1 MAKLFELWAELG
13 LDASK
18 FDKGVKS
25 ASKQGNTLA
34 SNVTSGLNTVS
45 AKTIAMG
52 HALYDFTKTAAR
64 TAGNFVKDVVTSFA
78 DYEQLVGGVNKMF
91 GDSAG
96 DVIANAQ
103 RAYST
108 AGMNM
113 NEYMQTV
120 TSFSATLIKSLKG
133 DTVEAARVADMALRD
148 MSDNANTFGTDMASI
163 QNAYQGFAKS
173 NYTMLDNLRLGYG
186 GTKTEMQRLLK
197 DAQKIKRAQGENV
210 KYSINNLDDVY
221 EAIHVIQQE
230 MKITGTTASEA
241 SQTIS
246 GSYHA
251 TMAAWSNI
259 MVGMGTE
266 QEMDEHIR
274 GFVESGTNLVT
285 NVAKLLPKVAKSFM
299 EEVVPM
305 ASEWASELMGKA
317 ADAGAG
323 LLANIYTSLTGETTT
338 AEQVKTFFGQLGTDA
353 MTKFDEAKTT
363 AGNFLSGFY
372 SALVADEG
380 GNKENI
386 ITYFKELWTAV
397 AQTATDAKALASEFL
412 GDLYTGIT
420 GKEATAENVGE
431 TAGGVVS
438 VAGTTA
444 VNAASA
450 TTAFLDTMHDI
461 NAQDKPFLPKV
472 ADAVNAF
479 GIAANDYKEIGARF
493 VTGMYEAVTGDTEGT
508 EAANRFI
515 TKVFETASEQAERE
529 NREMGEM
536 AAGERKLVLDDDT
549 IETMYNTAYRMWEDP
564 ASYGISEDQADS
576 WMDALEKHMLGIDE
590 MSLDG
595 LQQIFNEM
603 YSVMHEQEDG
613 TAAVPSITVNV
624 TLNGEEIGASIEEQ
638 VTDGVTGRVMRQFR
652 QAGMVTA

>member
-96 DVIANAQ
+96 DVISNAQ

-108 AGMNM
+108 AGMSM
-113 NEYMQTV
+113 NDYMQTV

-163 QNAYQGFAKS
+163 QNAYQGFAKGQ
-173 NYTMLDNLRLGYG
+173 YQLLDNLKLGYG

-210 KYSINNLDDVY
+210 KYSINNLADVY
-221 EAIHVIQQE
+221 DAIHVIQQE
-230 MKITGTTASEA
+230 MKITGTTSDEA
-241 SQTIS
+241 AKTIS

-397 AQTATDAKALASEFL
+397 GQTATDAKALASEFL

-536 AAGERKLVLDDDT
+536 AAGERKLVLDEDT

-590 MSLDG
+590 MSMDG

-613 TAAVPSITVNV
+613 AAAVPSITVNV

>member
-1 MAKLFELWAELG
+1 MA
-13 LDASK
+13 
-18 FDKGVKS
+18 
-25 ASKQGNTLA
+25 N
-34 SNVTSGLNTVS
+34 
-45 AKTIAMG
+45 IM
-52 HALYDFTKTAAR
+52 
-64 TAGNFVKDVVTSFA
+64 
-78 DYEQLVGGVNKMF
+78 
-91 GDSAG
+91 
-96 DVIANAQ
+96 
-103 RAYST
+103 
-108 AGMNM
+108 
-113 NEYMQTV
+113 
-120 TSFSATLIKSLKG
+120 
-133 DTVEAARVADMALRD
+133 
-148 MSDNANTFGTDMASI
+148 
-163 QNAYQGFAKS
+163 
-173 NYTMLDNLRLGYG
+173 YG

-210 KYSINNLDDVY
+210 KYSINNLNDVY
-221 EAIHVIQQE
+221 EAIHVIQQS
-230 MKITGTTASEA
+230 MNVTGTTAKEA

-305 ASEWASELMGKA
+305 AAEWASELMGKA

-353 MTKFDEAKTT
+353 MTKFNEAKTT
-363 AGNFLSGFY
+363 AGDFLSGFY

-386 ITYFKELWTAV
+386 ITYFEELWTAV
-397 AQTATDAKALASEFL
+397 GQTATDAKQLASEFL

-461 NAQDKPFLPKV
+461 NAQDKPFLQKT
-472 ADAVNAF
+472 ADAITAF

-536 AAGERKLVLDDDT
+536 AAGERKLVLDEDT

-603 YSVMHEQEDG
+603 YSVMHDQDDG
-613 TAAVPSITVNV
+613 AAAVPSITVNV